1 MAPAVP
7 APTNTPEPGP
17 RRDSFMAKSII
28 AHPGKE
34 STARADRGLEVFEE
48 RYNEVEHVAGNM
60 WSVPSSNLLTGTYLV
75 RLGDNLSC
83 ECADY
88 TYRHREC
95 KHIAAAQL
103 AENKSR
109 VCSCC
114 NRKVLGR
121 FTTEVS
127 EDDGL
132 LSWFVGDVI
141 CADCIREG
149 FWV

>member
-1 MAPAVP
+1 MA
-7 APTNTPEPGP
+7 NTILAGSPQETTT
-17 RRDSFMAKSII
+17 RV
-28 AHPGKE
+28 
-34 STARADRGLEVFEE
+34 DRGVEILDE
-48 RYNEVEHVAGNM
+48 RYNEVEHVAGQT
-60 WSVPSSNLLTGTYLV
+60 WSVPSSSLLVGTYHV
-75 RLGDNLSC
+75 CLGDAPSC
-83 ECADY
+83 ECADF

-103 AENKSR
+103 AESKSR

-127 EDDGL
+127 EDDAL
-132 LSWFVGDVI
+132 LSWFPGDVI
-141 CADCIREG
+141 CTDCIREG

>member
-1 MAPAVP
+1 M
-7 APTNTPEPGP
+7 
-17 RRDSFMAKSII
+17 DKSII

-34 STARADRGLEVFEE
+34 STTRAERGVEILEE
-48 RYNEVEHVAGNM
+48 RYNEVEHVGGDT
-60 WSVPSSNLLTGTYLV
+60 WSVPSSNLLVGTYLV
-75 RLGDNLSC
+75 RLGDSPSC
-83 ECADY
+83 ECADF

-95 KHIAAAQL
+95 KHITAARA
-103 AENKSR
+103 AESKSR

-132 LSWFVGDVI
+132 LTWFPGDVL
-141 CADCIREG
+141 CADCIRAG

>member
-1 MAPAVP
+1 MI
-7 APTNTPEPGP
+7 
-17 RRDSFMAKSII
+17 FMANPILAGSPQETTDRI
-28 AHPGKE
+28 E
-34 STARADRGLEVFEE
+34 RGLAIFED
-48 RYNEVEHVAGNM
+48 RYNEVEHVAGDT
-60 WSVPSSNLLTGTYLV
+60 WAVPSSNLLVGTYLV
-75 RLGDNLSC
+75 RLRDNPSC
-83 ECADY
+83 ECADFS
-88 TYRHREC
+88 YRHREC
-95 KHIAAAQL
+95 KHIAAARA
-103 AENKSR
+103 AESKSR

-132 LSWFVGDVI
+132 LSWFPGDVL

>member
-1 MAPAVP
+1 MA
-7 APTNTPEPGP
+7 NTSLAGSPQE
-17 RRDSFMAKSII
+17 
-28 AHPGKE
+28 
-34 STARADRGLEVFEE
+34 TTTRAERGVEVFEE
-48 RYNEVEHVAGNM
+48 RYNEIEHVGGDT

-75 RLGDNLSC
+75 RLGDNPSC

-88 TYRHREC
+88 TYRQRTC

-103 AENKSR
+103 AESKSR

-114 NRKVLGR
+114 NRKVFGR
-121 FTTEVS
+121 FTSEVS

-132 LSWFVGDVI
+132 LSWFVGDVL